1 MYFYPRSISIII
13 IQLNIKNQYDIRGK
27 SKEKKNK
34 QEKKLILI
42 STSLIKTTIYITI
55 FRK

>member
-1 MYFYPRSISIII
+1 MYFYPRSMSIII

>member
-1 MYFYPRSISIII
+1 MYFYPRSMSIII
-13 IQLNIKNQYDIRGK
+13 IQLNIKNQFDIRGK

>member
-1 MYFYPRSISIII
+1 MSIII